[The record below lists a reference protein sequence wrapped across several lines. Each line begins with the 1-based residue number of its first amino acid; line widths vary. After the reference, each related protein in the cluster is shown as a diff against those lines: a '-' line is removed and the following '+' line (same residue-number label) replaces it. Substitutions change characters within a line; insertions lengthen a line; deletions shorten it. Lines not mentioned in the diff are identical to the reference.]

1 MKTLKTRDIVALG
14 FMTFALFLGA
24 GNIIFPPSV
33 GLAAGEFQWSA
44 ALGFLL
50 TGVGLPL
57 LGVVALA
64 RVGGGL
70 DTLTN
75 PIGRTAGTLMGL
87 SIYLTIG
94 PFFATPRTATVSFEV
109 GMAPFTG
116 NTPEALLMFTVGY
129 FALVMVLSLFPG
141 KLMDNIGKIITP
153 ALIVVLAVL
162 GGAAVMAP
170 AGSIADYAADY
181 ATSGSALAQG
191 FLQGYQTM
199 DALASLVFGIVIVA
213 SIKAAGVTDTRL
225 HTRYTIM
232 AGVIAATG
240 LGLVY
245 LSLIYLGAMSGTV
258 VDSSASGVQ
267 ILTTYVEHTFGTGG
281 ILLLASVILLA
292 CLTTGVG
299 LVSACSA
306 YFSELLNVSYRTVV
320 IVMSVFSAAV
330 ANQGLAQLIEVAV
343 PVLVCIYPVAI
354 ALIALGLLSKLWKH
368 PARVFIPVMSVAL
381 LFGIVDAIK
390 AAGFPQA
397 IPAALESLPGSAMG
411 LGWLV
416 PVIVVLVVAG
426 LLDRLRPVPMAAA
439 QA

>member
-1 MKTLKTRDIVALG
+1 MTTLKTRDIFALG

-70 DTLTN
+70 DTLTS
-75 PIGRTAGTLMGL
+75 PIGKAAGTLMGL

-116 NTPEALLMFTVGY
+116 NTPQALLIFTIAY

-153 ALIVVLAVL
+153 ALIVVLAIL
-162 GGAAVMAP
+162 GIAAFVAP
-170 AGSIADYAADY
+170 AGEIVATPAAEYASA
-181 ATSGSALAQG
+181 GKALAQG

-199 DALASLVFGIVIVA
+199 DALASLVFGIIIVA
-213 SIKAAGVTDTRL
+213 AIKAAGVTDTRL
-225 HTRYTIM
+225 HTRYTIY
-232 AGVIAATG
+232 AGLIAATG

-245 LSLIYLGAMSGTV
+245 VSLVYLGGMSGTV
-258 VDSSASGVQ
+258 VEAGASGVN
-267 ILTTYVEHTFGTGG
+267 ILNHYVDSTFGTAG
-281 ILLLASVILLA
+281 IFLLAAVILLA

-299 LVSACSA
+299 LVSSCSA
-306 YFSELLNVSYRTVV
+306 YFSELLGIPYRTVV
-320 IVMSVFSAAV
+320 VIMSVFSAAV
-330 ANQGLAQLIEVAV
+330 ANQGLAQLIAVAV
-343 PVLVCIYPVAI
+343 PVLVGIYPVAM
-354 ALIALGLLSKLWKH
+354 ALIALGLMSKLFRHK
-368 PARVFIPVMSVAL
+368 ARVFIPVMGVAL
-381 LFGIVDAIK
+381 VFGIVDAIK
-390 AAGFPQA
+390 AAGFGSL
-397 IPAALESLPGSAMG
+397 IPAVLDSLPGSALG
-411 LGWLV
+411 LGWLL
-416 PVIVVLVVAG
+416 PVTAVLVVATVA
-426 LLDRLRPVPMAAA
+426 DRARAAP
-439 QA
+439 

>member
-1 MKTLKTRDIVALG
+1 
-14 FMTFALFLGA
+14 MTFALFLGA

-70 DTLTN
+70 DTLTS
-75 PIGRTAGTLMGL
+75 PIGRAAGTLMGL

-116 NTPEALLMFTVGY
+116 NTPEALLIFTIGY
-129 FALVMVLSLFPG
+129 FALVMMLSLFPG
-141 KLMDNIGKIITP
+141 KLMDNIGKVITP

-162 GGAAVMAP
+162 GGAAVVAP
-170 AGSIADYAADY
+170 AGAIATPAAEYAS
-181 ATSGSALAQG
+181 SGAALAQG

-225 HTRYTIM
+225 HTRYTII
-232 AGVIAATG
+232 AGTIAAVG

-245 LSLIYLGAMSGTV
+245 LSLIYLGAMSGSV
-258 VDSSASGVQ
+258 IDPNASGVQ

-281 ILLLASVILLA
+281 ILLLAAVILLA
-292 CLTTGVG
+292 
-299 LVSACSA
+299 
-306 YFSELLNVSYRTVV
+306 FS
-320 IVMSVFSAAV
+320 
-330 ANQGLAQLIEVAV
+330 
-343 PVLVCIYPVAI
+343 
-354 ALIALGLLSKLWKH
+354 W
-368 PARVFIPVMSVAL
+368 
-381 LFGIVDAIK
+381 
-390 AAGFPQA
+390 
-397 IPAALESLPGSAMG
+397 
-411 LGWLV
+411 
-416 PVIVVLVVAG
+416 
-426 LLDRLRPVPMAAA
+426 
-439 QA
+439 

>member
-70 DTLTN
+70 DTLTS
-75 PIGRTAGTLMGL
+75 PIGKLAGTLMGL

-116 NTPEALLMFTVGY
+116 NTPGALLAFTIGY

-141 KLMDNIGKIITP
+141 KLMDNIGKLITP
-153 ALIVVLAVL
+153 ALIVVLAIL
-162 GGAAVMAP
+162 GGAAVFAP
-170 AGSIADYAADY
+170 AGDLVAPAAAYAS
-181 ATSGSALAQG
+181 SGTALAQG

-199 DALASLVFGIVIVA
+199 DALASLVFGIVIVT

-225 HTRYTIM
+225 HTRYTIL

-240 LGLVY
+240 LALVY

-258 VDSSASGVQ
+258 VPEGSSGVQ
-267 ILTTYVEHTFGTGG
+267 ILTTYVQSVFGTGG
-281 ILLLASVILLA
+281 ILLLAAVILLA

-306 YFSELLNVSYRTVV
+306 YFSELLGVQYRTVV

-330 ANQGLAQLIEVAV
+330 ANQGLAQLIAVAV

-368 PARVFIPVMSVAL
+368 QARVFIPVMSVAL
-381 LFGIVDAIK
+381 CFGIVDAI
-390 AAGFPQA
+390 QA
-397 IPAALESLPGSAMG
+397 IGWSVPAVFAALPGSDMG
-411 LGWLV
+411 LGWVL
-416 PVIVVLVVAG
+416 PVATVLLVAG
-426 LLDRLRPVPMAAA
+426 TLDRMRPVPA
-439 QA
+439 QAKA

>member
-33 GLAAGEFQWSA
+33 GLAAGQFQWSA

-57 LGVVALA
+57 LGIVALA

-70 DTLTN
+70 DTLTS
-75 PIGRTAGTLMGL
+75 PIGRIAGTLMGL

-116 NTPEALLMFTVGY
+116 NTPGALLAFTIGY

-153 ALIVVLAVL
+153 ALLLALAVL
-162 GGAAVMAP
+162 GGAACIAP
-170 AGSIADYAADY
+170 AGDITTPAAAY
-181 ATSGSALAQG
+181 NNAGAALAQG
-191 FLQGYQTM
+191 FLMGYQTM

-213 SIKAAGVTDTRL
+213 AIKTAGVTDTKP

-232 AGVIAATG
+232 AGVIAAIG
-240 LGLVY
+240 LSLVY

-258 VDSSASGVQ
+258 VPADASGVQ
-267 ILTTYVEHTFGTGG
+267 ILTTYVQDVFGTSGI
-281 ILLLASVILLA
+281 ILLAAVILLA

-306 YFSELLNVSYRTVV
+306 YFSALMGVKYRTVV
-320 IVMSVFSAAV
+320 IVMSVFSAVV
-330 ANQGLAQLIEVAV
+330 ANQGLAQLIAVAI

-354 ALIALGLLSKLWKH
+354 ALIVLGLLSGIWKH
-368 PARVFIPVMSVAL
+368 QRRVFIPVMLVAL
-381 LFGIVDAIK
+381 IFGIVDAIK
-390 AAGFPQA
+390 AIGWSVPA
-397 IPAALESLPGSAMG
+397 IFDSLPGSAMA
-411 LGWLV
+411 LGWVLPV
-416 PVIVVLVVAG
+416 VIVLIVAG
-426 LLDRLRPVPMAAA
+426 VLDRVRPVPSKA
-439 QA
+439 

>member
-33 GLAAGEFQWSA
+33 GLAAGQFQWSA

-57 LGVVALA
+57 LGIVALA

-70 DTLTN
+70 DTLTS
-75 PIGRTAGTLMGL
+75 PIGRIAGTLMGL

-116 NTPEALLMFTVGY
+116 NTPGALLAFTIGY

-153 ALIVVLAVL
+153 ALLLVLAVL
-162 GGAAVMAP
+162 GGAACIAP
-170 AGSIADYAADY
+170 AGDITTPAAAY
-181 ATSGSALAQG
+181 NNAGAALAQG
-191 FLQGYQTM
+191 FLMGYQTM

-213 SIKAAGVTDTRL
+213 AIKTAGVTDTKL

-232 AGVIAATG
+232 AGVIAAIG
-240 LGLVY
+240 LSLVY

-258 VDSSASGVQ
+258 VPADASGVQ
-267 ILTTYVEHTFGTGG
+267 ILTTYVQDVFGTSGI
-281 ILLLASVILLA
+281 ILLAAVILLA

-306 YFSELLNVSYRTVV
+306 YFSALMGVKYRTVV
-320 IVMSVFSAAV
+320 IVMSVFSAVV
-330 ANQGLAQLIEVAV
+330 ANQGLAQLIAVAI

-354 ALIALGLLSKLWKH
+354 ALIVLGLLSGMWKH
-368 PARVFIPVMSVAL
+368 QRRVFIPVMLVAL
-381 LFGIVDAIK
+381 IFGIVDAIK
-390 AAGFPQA
+390 AIGWSVPA
-397 IPAALESLPGSAMG
+397 IFDSLPGSAMA
-411 LGWLV
+411 LGWVLPV
-416 PVIVVLVVAG
+416 VIVLIVAG
-426 LLDRLRPVPMAAA
+426 VLDRVRPVPSKA
-439 QA
+439 

>member
-70 DTLTN
+70 DTLTS
-75 PIGRTAGTLMGL
+75 PIGKIAGTLMGL

-116 NTPEALLMFTVGY
+116 NTPEALLAFTVGY
-129 FALVMVLSLFPG
+129 FLLVMILSLFPG

-153 ALIVVLAVL
+153 ALIVVLGIL
-162 GGAAVMAP
+162 GGAAVFAP
-170 AGSIADYAADY
+170 AGDITAPAAAYAS
-181 ATSGSALAQG
+181 SGAALAQG

-213 SIKAAGVTDTRL
+213 AIKAAGVTDTRL
-225 HTRYTIM
+225 HTRYTVM
-232 AGVIAATG
+232 AGVIAAVG

-258 VDSSASGVQ
+258 VPADASGVQ
-267 ILTTYVEHTFGTGG
+267 ILTTYVENTFGTAG
-281 ILLLASVILLA
+281 ILLLAAVILLA

-306 YFSELLNVSYRTVV
+306 YFSELLGVKYRTVV
-320 IVMSVFSAAV
+320 VVMSVFSTAV
-330 ANQGLAQLIEVAV
+330 ANQGLTQLIAVAV

-368 PARVFIPVMSVAL
+368 KRRVFIPVMSVAL
-381 LFGIVDAIK
+381 VFGIVDAIK
-390 AAGFPQA
+390 AIGWSV
-397 IPAALESLPGSAMG
+397 PALFDALPGSAMA
-411 LGWLV
+411 LGW
-416 PVIVVLVVAG
+416 VLPVVAVLLIAG
-426 LLDRLRPVPMAAA
+426 ILDRVRPVPASVHA
-439 QA
+439 

>member
-64 RVGGGL
+64 LVGGGL
-70 DTLTN
+70 DTLTK
-75 PIGRTAGTLMGL
+75 PIGKVAGTLMGL

-116 NTPEALLMFTVGY
+116 NTPGALLAFTVAY

-153 ALIVVLAVL
+153 ALLAVLAVL
-162 GGAAVMAP
+162 GVAAFVAPVGDIAAVA
-170 AGSIADYAADY
+170 AADY
-181 ATSGSALAQG
+181 ASAGKALAQG
-191 FLQGYQTM
+191 FVQGYQTM

-213 SIKAAGVTDTRL
+213 TIKAAGVTDTRL
-225 HTRYTIM
+225 HTRYTIY
-232 AGVIAATG
+232 AGLIAALG

-245 LSLIYLGAMSGTV
+245 VSLVYLGGMSGSVIEPGT
-258 VDSSASGVQ
+258 SGVQ
-267 ILTTYVEHTFGTGG
+267 ILNYYVNTTFGTSG
-281 ILLLASVILLA
+281 IFLLAAVILLA

-306 YFSELLNVSYRTVV
+306 YFSELLGVKYRTVV

-330 ANQGLAQLIEVAV
+330 ANQGLAQLISVAV

-354 ALIALGLLSKLWKH
+354 ALIALGLMSKLWKH
-368 PARVFIPVMSVAL
+368 KARVFIPVMTVAL
-381 LFGIVDAIK
+381 VFGVVDAIK
-390 AAGFPQA
+390 AIGWSV
-397 IPAALESLPGSAMG
+397 PAVFDSLPGSNMG
-411 LGWLV
+411 LGWLLPV
-416 PVIVVLVVAG
+416 VIVLVIAG
-426 LLDRLRPVPMAAA
+426 VLDRVRPVPAKA
-439 QA
+439 

>member
-1 MKTLKTRDIVALG
+1 MKILKTRDIVALG

-70 DTLTN
+70 DTLTS
-75 PIGRTAGTLMGL
+75 PIGKLAGSLMGL

-116 NTPEALLMFTVGY
+116 NTPGALLAFTIGY
-129 FALVMVLSLFPG
+129 FLLVMILSLFPG

-153 ALIVVLAVL
+153 ALILVLAIL
-162 GGAAVMAP
+162 GGAAALFP
-170 AGSIADYAADY
+170 AGDITTPAAAYAS
-181 ATSGSALAQG
+181 SGAALAQG
-191 FLQGYQTM
+191 FVQGYQTM

-213 SIKAAGVTDTRL
+213 SIKAAGVTDSRL
-225 HTRYTIM
+225 HTRYTIL
-232 AGVIAATG
+232 AGLIAATG

-245 LSLIYLGAMSGTV
+245 VSLIYLGAMSGTV
-258 VDSSASGVQ
+258 VAADASGVQ
-267 ILTTYVEHTFGTGG
+267 ILTSYVERTFGTSG
-281 ILLLASVILLA
+281 IVLLAAVILLA

-306 YFSELLNVSYRTVV
+306 YFSQLLGVSYRTVV

-330 ANQGLAQLIEVAV
+330 ANQGLAQLIAVAV
-343 PVLVCIYPVAI
+343 PVLYTIYPVAI
-354 ALIALGLLSKLWKH
+354 ALIALGLLSKLWRNH
-368 PARVFIPVMSVAL
+368 RRVFIPVMSVAL
-381 LFGIVDAIK
+381 IFGLIDGIK
-390 AAGFPQA
+390 AAGFESILPS
-397 IPAALESLPGSAMG
+397 ALTNLPGSSIG
-411 LGWLV
+411 LGWLI
-416 PVIVVLVVAG
+416 PVALVLLAAVM
-426 LLDRLRPVPMAAA
+426 LDRMRSTASTS
-439 QA
+439 

>member
-33 GLAAGEFQWSA
+33 GLAAGQFQWSA

-70 DTLTN
+70 DTLTS
-75 PIGRTAGTLMGL
+75 PIGKVAGTLMGL
-87 SIYLTIG
+87 AIYLTIG

-116 NTPEALLMFTVGY
+116 NTPGALLAFTSGY
-129 FALVMVLSLFPG
+129 FLLVMLLSLFPG

-153 ALIVVLAVL
+153 ALIVVLALL
-162 GGAAVMAP
+162 GGAACIAP
-170 AGSIADYAADY
+170 AGDITAAVEAY
-181 ATSGSALAQG
+181 NSFGKALGQG
-191 FLQGYQTM
+191 FVQGYQTM
-199 DALASLVFGIVIVA
+199 DALASLVFGILIVA
-213 SIKAAGVTDTRL
+213 SIKSAGVTDARL

-232 AGVIAATG
+232 AGVIAAIG

-245 LSLIYLGAMSGTV
+245 LSLIYLGAKSGTV
-258 VDSSASGVQ
+258 VPADASGVQ
-267 ILTTYVEHTFGTGG
+267 ILTAYVESTFGTGG
-281 ILLLASVILLA
+281 ILLLAAVILLA

-299 LVSACSA
+299 LISACSA
-306 YFSELLNVSYRTVV
+306 YFSELLGVKYRTVV
-320 IVMSVFSAAV
+320 IVLSVFSAAV
-330 ANQGLAQLIEVAV
+330 SNQGLAQLIAVAV

-368 PARVFIPVMSVAL
+368 PRRVFIPVMTVAL
-381 LFGIVDAIK
+381 VFGIVDAIK
-390 AAGFPQA
+390 AIGWSVPA
-397 IPAALESLPGSAMG
+397 IFDSLPGSSMG
-411 LGWLV
+411 LSWLL
-416 PVIVVLVVAG
+416 PVAVVLVIAG
-426 LLDRLRPVPMAAA
+426 VLDRTRPVPTAPAA
-439 QA
+439 

>member
-1 MKTLKTRDIVALG
+1 MNTLKTRDIVALG

-64 RVGGGL
+64 LVGGGL
-70 DTLTN
+70 DTLTK
-75 PIGRTAGTLMGL
+75 PIGKVAGTLMGL

-116 NTPEALLMFTVGY
+116 NTPGALLAFTVAY

-153 ALIVVLAVL
+153 ALLAVLAVL
-162 GGAAVMAP
+162 GVAAFVAPVGDIAAVA
-170 AGSIADYAADY
+170 AADY
-181 ATSGSALAQG
+181 ASAGKALAQG
-191 FLQGYQTM
+191 FVQGYQTM

-213 SIKAAGVTDTRL
+213 TIKAAGVTDTRL
-225 HTRYTIM
+225 HTRYTIY
-232 AGVIAATG
+232 AGLIAALG

-245 LSLIYLGAMSGTV
+245 VSLVYLGGMSGSVIEPGT
-258 VDSSASGVQ
+258 SGVQ
-267 ILTTYVEHTFGTGG
+267 ILNYYVNTTFGTSG
-281 ILLLASVILLA
+281 IFLLAAVILLA

-306 YFSELLNVSYRTVV
+306 YFSELLGVKYRTVV

-330 ANQGLAQLIEVAV
+330 ANQGLAQLISVAV

-354 ALIALGLLSKLWKH
+354 ALIALGLMSKLWKH
-368 PARVFIPVMSVAL
+368 KARVFIPVMTVAL
-381 LFGIVDAIK
+381 VFGVVDAIK
-390 AAGFPQA
+390 AIGWSV
-397 IPAALESLPGSAMG
+397 PAVFDSLPGSNMG
-411 LGWLV
+411 LGWLLPV
-416 PVIVVLVVAG
+416 VIVLVIAG
-426 LLDRLRPVPMAAA
+426 VLDRVRPVPAKA
-439 QA
+439 

>member
-1 MKTLKTRDIVALG
+1 MTTLKTRDIIALG

-44 ALGFLL
+44 AIGFLL

-70 DTLTN
+70 DTLTS
-75 PIGRTAGTLMGL
+75 PIGKLAGTLMGL

-116 NTPEALLMFTVGY
+116 NSPTALLLFTIGY
-129 FALVMVLSLFPG
+129 FALVMLLSLFPG

-162 GGAAVMAP
+162 GIAAFMLP
-170 AGSIADYAADY
+170 AGSTVATPAAEYAS
-181 ATSGSALAQG
+181 SGQALAQG

-199 DALASLVFGIVIVA
+199 DALASLVFGIIIVA
-213 SIKAAGVTDTRL
+213 AIKAAGVTDTRL

-232 AGVIAATG
+232 AGLIAATG

-245 LSLIYLGAMSGTV
+245 LSLVYLGGMSGTV
-258 VDSSASGVQ
+258 VEAGASGVN
-267 ILTTYVEHTFGTGG
+267 ILNTYVNNTFGTAGTF
-281 ILLLASVILLA
+281 LLAAVILLA

-306 YFSELLNVSYRTVV
+306 YFSELLGVKYRTVV
-320 IVMSVFSAAV
+320 VVMSVFSAAV
-330 ANQGLAQLIEVAV
+330 ANQGLAQLIAVAV
-343 PVLVCIYPVAI
+343 PVLVCIYPVAM
-354 ALIALGLLSKLWKH
+354 ALIALGLLSKRFKNPSL
-368 PARVFIPVMSVAL
+368 VFVPVMATAL
-381 LFGIVDAIK
+381 VFGIVDAIK
-390 AAGFPQA
+390 AAGFA
-397 IPAALESLPGSAMG
+397 SAVPAFFDQLPGSALGMG
-411 LGWLV
+411 WVL
-416 PVIVVLVVAG
+416 PVVVVLVMASV
-426 LLDRLRPVPMAAA
+426 LDRLRPAPAL

>member
-1 MKTLKTRDIVALG
+1 MKTLKTRDIFALG

-70 DTLTN
+70 DTLTS

-116 NTPEALLMFTVGY
+116 NTPEALLIFTIGY
-129 FALVMVLSLFPG
+129 FALVMMLSLFPG
-141 KLMDNIGKIITP
+141 KLMDNIGKVITP

-162 GGAAVMAP
+162 GGAAVIAPTGAITAP
-170 AGSIADYAADY
+170 AAEYAS
-181 ATSGSALAQG
+181 SGAALAQG

-225 HTRYTIM
+225 HTRYTII
-232 AGVIAATG
+232 AGTIAAIG

-258 VDSSASGVQ
+258 IDPNASGVQ
-267 ILTTYVEHTFGTGG
+267 ILTSYVEHTFGTGG
-281 ILLLASVILLA
+281 ILLLAAVILLA

-306 YFSELLNVSYRTVV
+306 YFSALLNVPYRTVV

-330 ANQGLAQLIEVAV
+330 ANQGLAQLIAVAV

-381 LFGIVDAIK
+381 IFGIVDAIK
-390 AAGFPQA
+390 ATGFTQIVPTMFDA
-397 IPAALESLPGSAMG
+397 LPGSAMG
-411 LGWLV
+411 LGWLL

-426 LLDRLRPVPMAAA
+426 TLDRIRPMPAVARA
-439 QA
+439 